1 MNKLLRVPDS
11 RPLRALAAMALT
23 ALCLMVMGAGVSKG
37 HAIRVTA
44 DGPDEDDAITTL
56 EAIIDGGMG
65 EIIPG

>member
-1 MNKLLRVPDS
+1 M
-11 RPLRALAAMALT
+11 
-23 ALCLMVMGAGVSKG
+23 
-37 HAIRVTA
+37 TA